1 MRTGR
6 IHAAQLS
13 RSPRLQRVLAFLRE
27 RAAVGATTREIIQKA
42 DVCAVNT
49 IIQELREN
57 GFTIDGEWIPAGEAM
72 AYRYRLVE
80 VEQRQLF

>member
-27 RAAVGATTREIIQKA
+27 RAGEGATTMEIIRQA
-42 DVCAVNT
+42 NVCAVNT

-57 GFTIDGEWIPAGEAM
+57 GLLIDGEWVPAGDAM

-80 VEQRQLF
+80 VAQRNLF